1 MRVLKSCG
9 YSILLYMVENGYDPE
24 YTYIY
29 IKKNCQ
35 LNDKKLRAPL
45 KGLLTPIWETWCYL
59 LGLKKI

>member
-29 IKKNCQ
+29 IKKNCH

-45 KGLLTPIWETWCYL
+45 KGLLTPI
-59 LGLKKI
+59 